1 MLNYEIIHPELLQGL
16 AECGHGARILIAD
29 GNYPVTVKSNAAA
42 RIVHL
47 NFVSGLIGG
56 VDLVRALAG
65 AIPLESA
72 MYMHP
77 EDKSMPEIV
86 QEYAALLPTGLPMQ
100 GMGRFEFYD
109 AASSDDTALVIASG
123 ETKTYANIL
132 LTVGVRK

>member
-29 GNYPVTVKSNAAA
+29 GNYPVTTKSHTGA
-42 RIVHL
+42 RIVYM
-47 NFVSGLIGG
+47 NFVSGIIGG
-56 VDLVRALAG
+56 IDIVRALAG

-77 EDKSMPEIV
+77 EDRSMPEIV
-86 QEYAALLPTGLPMQ
+86 KEYAGLLPAGLPMQ

-109 AASSDDTALVIASG
+109 AASGDDVALVIASG

-132 LTVGVRK
+132 LTVGVRQ